1 MKKVYHLQ
9 SRTNEKRQHFV
20 IRRWKIGVASIA
32 IFASVFLAG
41 NVLAQADETH
51 SVENS
56 SLSSTLASVANSSHI
71 ASTREDA
78 SDKLDLTPARFVQ
91 EKVHQQKKNPLKRKK
106 MLLQILLK
114 KQLLL

>member
-41 NVLAQADETH
+41 NVFAQADENH
-51 SVENS
+51 SVEY
-56 SLSSTLASVANSSHI
+56 
-71 ASTREDA
+71 R
-78 SDKLDLTPARFVQ
+78 
-91 EKVHQQKKNPLKRKK
+91 
-106 MLLQILLK
+106 
-114 KQLLL
+114 

>member
-9 SRTNEKRQHFV
+9 SRTNEKHQHFA
-20 IRRWKIGVASIA
+20 IHRWKIGVASIA

-91 EKVHQQKKNPLKRKK
+91 ERCYNKSISKKR
-106 MLLQILLK
+106 IH
-114 KQLLL
+114 

>member
-9 SRTNEKRQHFV
+9 SRTNEKRQHFA

-56 SLSSTLASVANSSHI
+56 SLSSTLASVANPSHI

-78 SDKLDLTPARFVQ
+78 SDKLVQ
-91 EKVHQQKKNPLKRKK
+91 VQRRTLLQQVHQQKKNPLKRKK
-106 MLLQILLK
+106 ILLQILLK